1 GLLRRCG
8 ETCGRLTG
16 HGQETVPQP
25 VPAASTAG
33 LPFLWTGRPAVG
45 SRGTVRRPCPN
56 PAGETVSQP
65 RARRASEANVIPY
78 AVTSSAGSARLLD
91 VLLALAV
98 VVALGRA
105 LGVLFVRIGQPPVIG
120 EVVAG
125 ILLGP
130 SLLGRVAPNVAGYIL
145 PPHSAPYLGVI
156 AQLGVVLYLF
166 LVGLELN

>member
-33 LPFLWTGRPAVG
+33 LPFLWTGRPSVG

-78 AVTSSAGSARLLD
+78 AVTSSAGSGVRRHGLR
-91 VLLALAV
+91 ALAG
-98 VVALGRA
+98 A
-105 LGVLFVRIGQPPVIG
+105 
-120 EVVAG
+120 
-125 ILLGP
+125 
-130 SLLGRVAPNVAGYIL
+130 VAPRRG
-145 PPHSAPYLGVI
+145 PG
-156 AQLGVVLYLF
+156 
-166 LVGLELN
+166 